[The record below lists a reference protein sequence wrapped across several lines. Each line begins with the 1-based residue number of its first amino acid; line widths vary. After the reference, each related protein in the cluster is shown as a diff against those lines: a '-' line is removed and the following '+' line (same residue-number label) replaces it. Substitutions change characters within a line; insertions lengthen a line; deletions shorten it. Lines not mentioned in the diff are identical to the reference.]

1 MSRPTV
7 DQASKQHVGDSEFVN
22 LVVLMT
28 WARWKLTGHFA
39 FERVGRNTY
48 LCRLF
53 FFSILFVDHI
63 AKLTLW
69 SLLVDCVY
77 WQKVNISTTTTY
89 WISSRSLEN
98 YILSFDG
105 FFMWHE
111 VVSFIRIA
119 DKRLQK
125 DLHYYCLPPFIN
137 LWLIECIFFS
147 FNPWN
152 SLNYLL
158 NYKNPILRRLES
170 VYNQYGKL

>member
-1 MSRPTV
+1 MYSWNFIVCVTSIPNFAVLRYISN
-7 DQASKQHVGDSEFVN
+7 QIIFVN
-22 LVVLMT
+22 KINRTLCV
-28 WARWKLTGHFA
+28 WKSRK
-39 FERVGRNTY
+39 EY

-53 FFSILFVDHI
+53 FFYIICRLYSKID
-63 AKLTLW
+63 
-69 SLLVDCVY
+69 SLVSSVDCVY
-77 WQKVNISTTTTY
+77 WQKVNISTY

-137 LWLIECIFFS
+137 LWLIECTIFS

-152 SLNYLL
+152 ILNYLL